1 MFLMN
6 GDLIYI
12 QYLGNRWQPLQGS
25 QLRALLS
32 PPLGSLSTPGLT
44 LNHEC
49 VDSRER
55 LESEL
60 TEETLI
66 WLRLNIYEMRA

>member
-1 MFLMN
+1 MFLIN

-12 QYLGNRWQPLQGS
+12 QYLGNRWQPFQGS
-25 QLRALLS
+25 QLTALSS
-32 PPLGSLSTPGLT
+32 PPLGSLSIPGLT
-44 LNHEC
+44 PNPEC
-49 VDSRER
+49 VDGRRR

>member
-1 MFLMN
+1 MFLIN

-25 QLRALLS
+25 QLTALSS
-32 PPLGSLSTPGLT
+32 PSLGSLNIPRLTP
-44 LNHEC
+44 NPEC
-49 VDSRER
+49 VDGRRR

>member
-12 QYLGNRWQPLQGS
+12 QYLENRWQPLQGS
-25 QLRALLS
+25 QLTALSS
-32 PPLGSLSTPGLT
+32 PPLGSLSIPGLT
-44 LNHEC
+44 LSPEC
-49 VDSRER
+49 VDGRGR

-66 WLRLNIYEMRA
+66 WLRLNI